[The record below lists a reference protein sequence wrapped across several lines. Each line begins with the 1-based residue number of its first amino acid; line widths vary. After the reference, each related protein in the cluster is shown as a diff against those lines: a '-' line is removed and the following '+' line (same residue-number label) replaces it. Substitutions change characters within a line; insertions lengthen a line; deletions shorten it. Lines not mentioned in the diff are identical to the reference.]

1 MKDKPIILVVDDE
14 PKNRELIRAHLMP
27 HHYKII
33 GAVDGED
40 AINKTK
46 EFAPDLILLD
56 VMMPNKNGFEVC
68 RILKARLETLFVPI
82 IMVTA
87 LSGRED
93 RIKGIEAGADDFLSK
108 PINAQ
113 ELVARVKS
121 LLRIKT
127 QRDEITRTN
136 RKLAEAQN
144 ASLLRIKTQRDEIEL
159 ANRQMTDLAAQ
170 LEPHNREVTLLSE
183 MSEQLHICL
192 TTEEASS
199 VIKQFVIKLFPNES
213 GVLYIIND
221 SRNFLEAMVTWG
233 ELAIE
238 PVFSPDDCWA
248 LRRGQINMVG
258 ASHSGVLCLECVVPE
273 IFSYY
278 MCLPMMAQGETVGIL
293 NIRHVKNPANND
305 QARYFEAQ
313 KQLATTV
320 AEHIAS
326 ALANLRLRQKLREQS
341 IRDPLTGL
349 FNRRY
354 MEEFMK
360 RELHRAKR
368 SNAPLGIILFD
379 IDNFKIFNDTA
390 GHDAGDKVLQALAAL
405 MKSQI
410 REEDIACRF
419 GGEEFILILPE
430 MPLDKIKERAEDL
443 RSQAQALVLTH
454 KDKPLGPI
462 TISLGVSIF
471 PLNGA
476 TAEVLIKSA
485 DQAMYRAKQSGKN
498 RVVVSDIAEPS
509 KTNGK
514 ILKPEE
520 VREHL

>member
-14 PKNRELIRAHLMP
+14 PKNRELISARLMP
-27 HHYKII
+27 MGYQII
-33 GAVDGED
+33 EAIDGDD

-56 VMMPNKNGFEVC
+56 VMMPKKNGFEVC
-68 RILKARLETLFVPI
+68 RILKDNPDTLFIPI
-82 IMVTA
+82 VIVTA
-87 LSGRED
+87 LSGQED

-108 PINAQ
+108 PIDAQ
-113 ELVARVKS
+113 ELIARVKS
-121 LLRIKT
+121 LLRIKA
-127 QRDEITRTN
+127 QRDEIN
-136 RKLAEAQN
+136 LV
-144 ASLLRIKTQRDEIEL
+144 
-159 ANRQMTDLAAQ
+159 NRQMTDLAAE
-170 LEPHNREVTLLSE
+170 LKRHNREVTLLSE

-192 TTEEASS
+192 TTEEAYS

-213 GVLYIIND
+213 GALYIIND
-221 SRNFLEAMVTWG
+221 SRNFLEAVVTWG

-248 LRRGQINMVG
+248 LRRGKTNMVG
-258 ASHSGVLCLECVVPE
+258 ASHSGVLCLECVMPE

-293 NIRHVKNPANND
+293 NIRHGKNPADND
-305 QARYFEAQ
+305 QARYFESQ

-341 IRDPLTGL
+341 IRDQLTGL

-354 MEEFMK
+354 MEEFME
-360 RELHRAKR
+360 RELHHAKR
-368 SNAPLGIILFD
+368 NNAPIGIIMFD
-379 IDNFKIFNDTA
+379 IDNFKVFNDTA

-405 MKSQI
+405 IKSQV
-410 REEDIACRF
+410 RDEDIACRF

-443 RSQAQALVLTH
+443 RSKTQALVLTH

-509 KTNGK
+509 KANGK
-514 ILKPEE
+514 ISKPEE

>member
-14 PKNRELIRAHLMP
+14 PKNIELIKSRLMP
-27 HHYKII
+27 MGYQII
-33 GAVDGED
+33 EAIDGED
-40 AINKTK
+40 AIKKAK

-56 VMMPNKNGFEVC
+56 VMMPKKNGFEVC
-68 RILKARLETLFVPI
+68 RVLRTSLDTLFIPI
-82 IMVTA
+82 IIVTA
-87 LSGRED
+87 LSERED

-108 PINAQ
+108 PIDAQ

-136 RKLAEAQN
+136 RKLAEAQD
-144 ASLLRIKTQRDEIEL
+144 ASLVRIKTQRDEIERT
-159 ANRQMTDLAAQ
+159 NRQMTDLASE
-170 LEPHNREVTLLSE
+170 LERHNREVTLLSE

-221 SRNFLEAMVTWG
+221 SRNFLETMVTWG
-233 ELAIE
+233 GLTVE

-258 ASHSGVLCLECVVPE
+258 ASHSGVLCLECVIPE

-293 NIRHVKNPANND
+293 NIRHLKNPADND

-320 AEHIAS
+320 AEHIAL

-341 IRDPLTGL
+341 IRDPLTEL

-354 MEEFMK
+354 MEEFME
-360 RELHRAKR
+360 RP
-368 SNAPLGIILFD
+368 S
-379 IDNFKIFNDTA
+379 
-390 GHDAGDKVLQALAAL
+390 VLL
-405 MKSQI
+405 
-410 REEDIACRF
+410 C
-419 GGEEFILILPE
+419 LILTTSKYLTIARAT
-430 MPLDKIKERAEDL
+430 MPAT
-443 RSQAQALVLTH
+443 RSS
-454 KDKPLGPI
+454 KP
-462 TISLGVSIF
+462 
-471 PLNGA
+471 
-476 TAEVLIKSA
+476 
-485 DQAMYRAKQSGKN
+485 
-498 RVVVSDIAEPS
+498 
-509 KTNGK
+509 
-514 ILKPEE
+514 
-520 VREHL
+520 